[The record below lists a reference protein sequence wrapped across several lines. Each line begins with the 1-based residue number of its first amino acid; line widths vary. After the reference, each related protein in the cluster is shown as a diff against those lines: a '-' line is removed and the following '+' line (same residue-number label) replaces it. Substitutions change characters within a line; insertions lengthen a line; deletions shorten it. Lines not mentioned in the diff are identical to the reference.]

1 MRKRLFLIPKLLFVF
16 AFVFLLISIFFRSG
30 NTVQTYT
37 ALDGSIEEY
46 VLADGYIFRDQE
58 FVTAPTDG
66 YFECV
71 ADEGQRVTEGATIAA
86 VYKHNVDP
94 AVTEE
99 IAQLKEKI
107 QELESDSSQ
116 ADVYSG
122 SAVRIE
128 RNISDEAQALSQIK
142 DNNNISDIVAAKQNI
157 DGYVASKLY
166 TSEDGKSKE
175 EHLQEMKDRLRE
187 LESGENSERE
197 WIYAPRAGVF
207 SSKVD
212 GYEQVLSI
220 DMLDEASPSYLKN
233 LSKENI
239 EISETVS
246 SGENVCKIINN
257 YEWYF
262 IGTVSEKEAANF
274 ETGQD
279 IRVKFYDLSDS
290 VVTGTVT
297 AISKPDGGK
306 VAVTVHSTK
315 YVESIYTT
323 SKVSAELFIE
333 SADGI
338 KVPSSSLRVI
348 DGQQGVYVVRLGVA
362 KFVPVSLLY
371 NNKEWAVIEP
381 VKDTNYEESL
391 EMYDEVIVN
400 TKGIEDGKVVR
411 Q

>member
-1 MRKRLFLIPKLLFVF
+1 MCI
-16 AFVFLLISIFFRSG
+16 
-30 NTVQTYT
+30 
-37 ALDGSIEEY
+37 
-46 VLADGYIFRDQE
+46 RD
-58 FVTAPTDG
+58 
-66 YFECV
+66 
-71 ADEGQRVTEGATIAA
+71 
-86 VYKHNVDP
+86 
-94 AVTEE
+94 
-99 IAQLKEKI
+99 
-107 QELESDSSQ
+107 S
-116 ADVYSG
+116 
-122 SAVRIE
+122 
-128 RNISDEAQALSQIK
+128 
-142 DNNNISDIVAAKQNI
+142 
-157 DGYVASKLY
+157 
-166 TSEDGKSKE
+166 
-175 EHLQEMKDRLRE
+175 
-187 LESGENSERE
+187 
-197 WIYAPRAGVF
+197 
-207 SSKVD
+207 
-212 GYEQVLSI
+212 
-220 DMLDEASPSYLKN
+220 
-233 LSKENI
+233 
-239 EISETVS
+239 
-246 SGENVCKIINN
+246 
-257 YEWYF
+257 